1 MSAFDYPLQNEE
13 ARFDYKLVNQ
23 NGKLSEVS
31 LNKKTRML
39 TLFDS
44 KQQTDE
50 CRKVAI
56 SVPTQDDEEEIN
68 AKLEQGSLQKASRK
82 RIAGDLD
89 DTQMEHLAPYDDM
102 ISSDTDSVVQAS
114 ATSSV
119 SNHVGGHNHTY
130 TDPHSN
136 FHAQANSFF
145 NSLPPTKKRLTSNSD
160 HLHMHG
166 VPTSHIDAGENSLN
180 PLKSSAN
187 STTALTNTANTTN
200 QVSTETLTAPAS
212 LSSSSSS
219 SSSSSTTTTTS
230 SSSGI
235 SQSYHAPNTQGS
247 ARSAVST
254 PGLVNRDHVRKARTP
269 TQVNSPTH
277 TPELESEEDH
287 FQQLPLPS
295 PSASPIQLDSE
306 GDVAGGAVVVS
317 SATST
322 GTGMKKSPRTQSKK
336 LNLDIIES
344 HMSVVPGTQS
354 ELLHTIANLSNFLT
368 ESNQNYLIFKLL
380 QRTNRSTLSTFNG
393 LIHNSLRRDLIG
405 NLPFEIAMKVL
416 SYLDYKTLLSL
427 GQVCKKWFQI
437 INNADIWT
445 NLLKKDKLITSDA
458 IIKYE
463 LNFKDQLMQE
473 WCTMPYDIN
482 AVQVLYKKRKMIV
495 NRWLDPNF
503 QPKRISVTGHGN
515 KVVTCLQHDE
525 EKIVTGVDDKCILIY
540 STKTGQLLKVLE
552 GHEGGV
558 WALKYCGN
566 TLVTGS
572 TDRTVR
578 VWNMKTGKCTHIFRG
593 HTSTIRCLDI
603 IQPTV
608 IGEDSNGKE
617 IVFPEYPL
625 LVTGSRDHNI
635 HVWRLPILSDDDN
648 DANDKLDEPPFEGG
662 ELDNPYLIA
671 ILSGHTQS
679 VRSISG
685 CGNIIISGSYDST
698 VRVWD
703 LLDNGNCKHILQG
716 HQDRVYSTAMDF
728 KRKICFSGSMDS
740 TINIWNFETGELL
753 KILEGHSS
761 LVGLLA
767 LVDDV
772 LVSAAADATLRIW
785 DPVTGE
791 LRSKLKGHAAAIT
804 CFEHDGLKVV
814 SGSEKML
821 KLWDVEKGAFARDLL
836 NDVTGGIWQVRID
849 YKRCVAAVQRFNSDD
864 EGETFIEILD
874 FSEPPKF

>member
-119 SNHVGGHNHTY
+119 SNHVG
-130 TDPHSN
+130 
-136 FHAQANSFF
+136 A
-145 NSLPPTKKRLTSNSD
+145 SLPQRNV
-160 HLHMHG
+160 LH
-166 VPTSHIDAGENSLN
+166 PIQTICTCTACLRAHIDAGENSSN

-187 STTALTNTANTTN
+187 STTASTNTANTTN

-277 TPELESEEDH
+277 TPESESEEDH

-295 PSASPIQLDSE
+295 PSASPIQSDSE

-336 LNLDIIES
+336 LNWISLRVTCRWFS
-344 HMSVVPGTQS
+344 
-354 ELLHTIANLSNFLT
+354 ARK
-368 ESNQNYLIFKLL
+368 SNQNYLIFKLL

-525 EKIVTGVDDKCILIY
+525 EKIVTG
-540 STKTGQLLKVLE
+540 
-552 GHEGGV
+552 
-558 WALKYCGN
+558 
-566 TLVTGS
+566 
-572 TDRTVR
+572 
-578 VWNMKTGKCTHIFRG
+578 
-593 HTSTIRCLDI
+593 
-603 IQPTV
+603 PTV

-662 ELDNPYLIA
+662 EL
-671 ILSGHTQS
+671 
-679 VRSISG
+679 
-685 CGNIIISGSYDST
+685 IIRT
-698 VRVWD
+698 
-703 LLDNGNCKHILQG
+703 
-716 HQDRVYSTAMDF
+716 
-728 KRKICFSGSMDS
+728 
-740 TINIWNFETGELL
+740 
-753 KILEGHSS
+753 
-761 LVGLLA
+761 
-767 LVDDV
+767 
-772 LVSAAADATLRIW
+772 
-785 DPVTGE
+785 
-791 LRSKLKGHAAAIT
+791 
-804 CFEHDGLKVV
+804 
-814 SGSEKML
+814 
-821 KLWDVEKGAFARDLL
+821 
-836 NDVTGGIWQVRID
+836 
-849 YKRCVAAVQRFNSDD
+849 
-864 EGETFIEILD
+864 
-874 FSEPPKF
+874 